1 VFAETVPANRQEMR
15 SNEFRRGERLGLV
28 TTSSS
33 TRGRAIL
40 NANVAA
46 PLTRIRSLP
55 MQYESLAAD
64 LKAWLQQSIDQGYDR
79 AVIEKSMRASGYQ
92 PKFARRAIELAF
104 ARHDAAG
111 NGADVPRVGAA
122 ATTAVAAAGADES
135 ANEST
140 DGAVAPADDGAGD
153 TPMTAATAAATA
165 TAPASATEI
174 STHEVLLASPNAIE
188 TSDSKVNILF
198 ALNAPRI
205 ILFGNLLS
213 EPECKE
219 LIRQSALKLERSTV
233 VNAKSGAYDVHPDRT
248 SSGTH
253 FQRGENDLIRRLE
266 QRISEL
272 VSIPIEN
279 GEPIQILHYTP
290 GAEYK
295 PHFDYFDPDLPGNEK
310 VLAMGGQ
317 RVATLIMYLNDVEA
331 GGSTVFPE
339 VGVDVLPRSGNAVY
353 FAYTTPAGLLDA
365 RTLHGGSPVHS
376 GEKWIATKWIRL
388 RPYRQG

>member
-1 VFAETVPANRQEMR
+1 MSAEIVPANRQKYEAMI
-15 SNEFRRGERLGLV
+15 LGAASVPAALARPG
-28 TTSSS
+28 S

-135 ANEST
+135 ADEST

-165 TAPASATEI
+165 TAPASA
-174 STHEVLLASPNAIE
+174 
-188 TSDSKVNILF
+188 
-198 ALNAPRI
+198 
-205 ILFGNLLS
+205 
-213 EPECKE
+213 
-219 LIRQSALKLERSTV
+219 
-233 VNAKSGAYDVHPDRT
+233 
-248 SSGTH
+248 
-253 FQRGENDLIRRLE
+253 
-266 QRISEL
+266 
-272 VSIPIEN
+272 
-279 GEPIQILHYTP
+279 
-290 GAEYK
+290 
-295 PHFDYFDPDLPGNEK
+295 
-310 VLAMGGQ
+310 
-317 RVATLIMYLNDVEA
+317 
-331 GGSTVFPE
+331 
-339 VGVDVLPRSGNAVY
+339 
-353 FAYTTPAGLLDA
+353 
-365 RTLHGGSPVHS
+365 
-376 GEKWIATKWIRL
+376 
-388 RPYRQG
+388 